1 MEEKYSY
8 EQAVKDIHALLDKK
22 HVLPKRREAMEN
34 MKIISSVAEA
44 MSFGFVGIAD
54 DGTITQRMMHPES
67 PNVELVYKPH
77 VKAELMNKS
86 LNAIKNLTQ
95 QNINLEYICMYT
107 GKSAS
112 EINRLEPV
120 DRNVADSIAFFF
132 Q

>member
-1 MEEKYSY
+1 MEQKYSY
-8 EQAVKDIHALLDKK
+8 EQAVKDIHELLDKK
-22 HVLPKRREAMEN
+22 VVLPKRREAMED

-44 MSFGFVGIAD
+44 ISLGYVGINS
-54 DGTITQRMMHPES
+54 DGTITQRMIHPES
-67 PNVELVYKPH
+67 PQIELVYKQH

-112 EINRLEPV
+112 EVNRLEPV